1 MTRTTETWAWLSPPR
16 ARLCRWW
23 LGQVPW
29 LGRGTVAL
37 GKIRATEQ
45 AGLLLR
51 GVMASGTAWD
61 GALRGPTWP

>member
-23 LGQVPW
+23 SGQVPW

-51 GVMASGTAWD
+51 GVMASGIAWD